1 MGWTQNLKISNF
13 QICEFWVHDATLE
26 PDITCFVCGSDM
38 IDGVLD
44 SVGVPFFQHTKVGS
58 IGVAIVP
65 HFKKEVA
72 KF

>member
-26 PDITCFVCGSDM
+26 PDIACSVCGSDM
-38 IDGVLD
+38 VDSVLD
-44 SVGVPFFQHTKVGS
+44 FVGVPFFQHTKVGS

-65 HFKKEVA
+65 HFKKEVV